1 MKFVIV
7 MAVNFNT
14 TVFWHVTPY
23 TLVDASSNFILNLC
37 THLHIYHTTWCQS
50 LDNSNKEMKFP
61 HESGHSGLKH
71 FKQ

>member
-1 MKFVIV
+1 MKFVIL

-37 THLHIYHTTWCQS
+37 THLPIYQITWRHD
-50 LDNSNKEMKFP
+50 LDNSNKQAKFP
-61 HESGHSGLKH
+61 HESGHSGIKHLK
-71 FKQ
+71 Q